1 MRLSRSD
8 LGSLSRYTFVD
19 QSRWEIGSVFRE
31 DKASY
36 DPMPSPPPPPPPVS
50 SVPQASPYMLHNQF
64 EDDLEDVSR
73 RELEALRQRTDE
85 SVSSFISRWHGKIV
99 EIVDIPS
106 ERGQIQIVLRS
117 LQSRISKHVVKF
129 PEAHPSYAPQ
139 QYRPRAPC
147 PTYDQTYQPQTL
159 ALPYY
164 ATQGIERPPVS
175 YTATGQPCYAA
186 QFIARP
192 TTSLPQA

>member
-1 MRLSRSD
+1 MRLSGSD
-8 LGSLSRYTFVD
+8 LGSLSGYTFVD

-36 DPMPSPPPPPPPVS
+36 DLMPSPPPPPPVS
-50 SVPQASPYMLHNQF
+50 SVPRASPYMLHNQF

-117 LQSRISKHVVKF
+117 LQSRISRHVVK
-129 PEAHPSYAPQ
+129 
-139 QYRPRAPC
+139 YRPRAPR

-186 QFIARP
+186 QFIVRP
-192 TTSLPQA
+192 TTSYPKPRAQ